1 MLIAKTFAIGA
12 ELTNCS
18 DSPGQSLAAMGGS
31 EREYGW
37 LKGLHLSVCGNNFV
51 LCAVVACVCALPK
64 RRLTSAATAAL
75 ATCRKLTKSTDRRNK
90 LVLPPLG
97 GLGIYCVPRETKRVS
112 RERQRHANKPQ
123 APQSVAVTVC
133 QALNQCY

>member
-1 MLIAKTFAIGA
+1 MQRLTWTIAGR
-12 ELTNCS
+12 E
-18 DSPGQSLAAMGGS
+18 GGS

-75 ATCRKLTKSTDRRNK
+75 ATCRKLTKSTARRNK

-97 GLGIYCVPRETKRVS
+97 GLGVYCVPRETKRVS

-123 APQSVAVTVC
+123 APQSGCRSFARRLISVINKSKMHNYNC
-133 QALNQCY
+133 NCN